1 MPISDICVRNVVT
14 ATAETTIEEAAELM
28 RRNHVGDLLSVD
40 RLQGHRVVQGILTDR
55 DIVVAVVALGLDPS
69 AITAGDVMSPELET
83 VKEDRGILETIQQ
96 MSAAGIR
103 RMPVVSQQGA
113 LLGIVSVDDL
123 VQLLAEELGGVSRL
137 IAREQRKEAHARVG

>member
-1 MPISDICVRNVVT
+1 MPISDVCVRNVVT
-14 ATAETTIEEAAELM
+14 ATADTTIEEAAELM
-28 RRNHVGDLLSVD
+28 RRNHVGDLLIVD

-83 VKEDRGILETIQQ
+83 VKEDHGILETIQK

-113 LLGIVSVDDL
+113 LVGIVSVDDL
-123 VQLLAEELGGVSRL
+123 VQLLAEELGGLSRL
-137 IAREQRKEAHARVG
+137 IAREQRKEAHSRVG

>member
-1 MPISDICVRNVVT
+1 
-14 ATAETTIEEAAELM
+14 
-28 RRNHVGDLLSVD
+28 VGDLLIVD

-83 VKEDRGILETIQQ
+83 VKEDHGILETIQK

-113 LLGIVSVDDL
+113 LVGIVSVDDL
-123 VQLLAEELGGVSRL
+123 VQLLAEELGGLSRL
-137 IAREQRKEAHARVG
+137 IAREQRKEAHSRVG